1 MYLFV
6 SIRYRS
12 INQPTSQPTNP
23 DQRTHQPSPAPQHPH
38 TAFVEVLL
46 PACTHITHLSV
57 VRSNCKLTLSR
68 YEYLLSLGDRTG
80 QAALC
85 ALPHRY
91 GHGGA
96 ARQSQTVL
104 WDWTKASSVYL
115 CKDTTSREKP
125 TKSSSASSSPP
136 PPPLAIRP
144 PRSVGPLQSPL
155 CSGTCVRPLR
165 LATRLRKGW

>member
-1 MYLFV
+1 MYLFICLYPL
-6 SIRYRS
+6 S
-12 INQPTSQPTNP
+12 QHQPTNP

-46 PACTHITHLSV
+46 PACTHNTHLSV

-68 YEYLLSLGDRTG
+68 YEYLLLLEETG
-80 QAALC
+80 QAAFC
-85 ALPHRY
+85 VLPHRY

-115 CKDTTSREKP
+115 GKDTTSREKP

-136 PPPLAIRP
+136 PPLDVWAHY
-144 PRSVGPLQSPL
+144 SLHFALGLVS
-155 CSGTCVRPLR
+155 
-165 LATRLRKGW
+165 AH

>member
-1 MYLFV
+1 MYWAYVFIYLSLSV
-6 SIRYRS
+6 IAAST
-12 INQPTSQPTNP
+12 NQPTNP

-38 TAFVEVLL
+38 KAFVEVLL

-68 YEYLLSLGDRTG
+68 YEYLLLLEETG

-85 ALPHRY
+85 VLPHRY

-125 TKSSSASSSPP
+125 TKSSSQPP
-136 PPPLAIRP
+136 PSAIRP

-155 CSGTCVRPLR
+155 CSGTCVRPFR
-165 LATRLRKGW
+165 LATRLR